1 MKTNNEKGIAV
12 RERIKDFIVRYI
24 QKHGYPPT
32 VREIEKAVKLKS
44 TSSVYSHLMRMFKDG
59 MIETDA
65 EPGTPRA
72 IRIPGYR
79 LLPPEESSCSG
90 CYFEN
95 FTRKLLPC
103 SNCVREKKDKY
114 IKNPGNMYETMEY
127 AKE

>member
-1 MKTNNEKGIAV
+1 MKTNRENGVEV
-12 RERIKDFIVRYI
+12 RKKIKDFIMRYI

-32 VREIEKAVKLKS
+32 VREIGKAVKLKS
-44 TSSVYSHLMRMFKDG
+44 TSSVYSHMMRMFNEG

-72 IRIPGYR
+72 IRIPEYR
-79 LLPPEESSCSG
+79 LLPPEESTCKG

-103 SNCVREKKDKY
+103 SNCVRGKIDKY
-114 IKNPGNMYETMEY
+114 TTDPGDMYEAMEF

>member
-1 MKTNNEKGIAV
+1 MKTNSEKGVVV
-12 RERIKDFIVRYI
+12 REKIKDFIMRYT

-32 VREIEKAVKLKS
+32 VREIGKAVKLKS
-44 TSSVYSHLMRMFKDG
+44 TSSVYSHMMRMFKDG

-72 IRIPGYR
+72 IRIPGYQ
-79 LLPPEESSCSG
+79 LLPPEESTCRG

-103 SNCVREKKDKY
+103 SNCVRGKKDKY
-114 IKNPGNMYETMEY
+114 TTDPGNMYEAMEF